1 MSKKKNT
8 RTNTTPQP
16 EAEQRPLWSR
26 FGTPGL
32 GLSNKLVIVGIL
44 AVTFIAFANTI
55 DKKFGFAYDDTTQ
68 ILQNEVIRS
77 FSNLPTAFTKEVWF
91 WRVLQDKDPN
101 KESGP
106 TTPYYRPLFTVYLM
120 AGWFLFDTYA
130 PGWHFI
136 NVLMHLLAVFFA
148 FLVIY
153 RITRSTQLTSIATLL
168 FALHPLRTESVAW
181 ISGVTDLFLALFIL
195 PALYLYMIY
204 REKNNIYY
212 LTGAVFLFL
221 LATFAKEP
229 AIALPVFIFAY
240 EVFIINQEK
249 NLVARLKPAFLYS
262 FVFLLVATF
271 YFVLRYNALG
281 FILSDSRYA
290 SYPFHQ
296 VLMTIPIVI
305 CKYVGL
311 LLWPV
316 NLSIFHATPMVKTP
330 LSWRFIV
337 PVLIIAALAV
347 GLWQLRNNRVAR
359 FAILWFLVNLL
370 PVLNLS
376 AFGEEFLVQ
385 ERYVYISSIGF
396 SLLLAMGLVKIP
408 IEKWFTL
415 GSRRTAQV
423 ALVGIIA
430 VLLTGKTMAQNM
442 VWRDDMTLWE
452 HGAEVAEDQPMT
464 HFVLGHKYF
473 NRQDMQKMTDELE
486 RYMALKADNMIVI
499 TNLASAHLVLY
510 QEELKQTGKADRS
523 HLDRIITLCEMGLR
537 KTDQAP
543 NLLDTLGTVYTY
555 DGDLRNYERAIWFL
569 ERGLEQDPKNPFIN
583 LHLVGALL
591 RRADPLKG
599 DFDVALRHLNTVRES
614 QPEIADTYKFFAL
627 AYKAKGQLPE
637 AVENFNR
644 YLKMQPTAS
653 DAPLITQQ
661 LKDLKTQM
669 EKASPQS

>member
-8 RTNTTPQP
+8 STNIKQQ
-16 EAEQRPLWSR
+16 EEVKQKAVRPK
-26 FGTPGL
+26 
-32 GLSNKLVIVGIL
+32 LSPSNRWIIAGIL
-44 AVTFIAFANTI
+44 VVTFLAFVNTI
-55 DKKFGFAYDDTTQ
+55 SPSFGFAYDDTTQ
-68 ILQNEVIRS
+68 ILQNESIRS

-120 AGWFLFDTYA
+120 VGWFLFDTYA

-153 RITRSTQLTSIATLL
+153 RITKSTQLTSIATLL

-204 REKNNIYY
+204 REKNNIHY
-212 LTGAVFLFL
+212 LTGSVFLFL
-221 LATFAKEP
+221 FATFAKEP
-229 AIALPVFIFAY
+229 AIALPIFIFAY
-240 EVFIINQEK
+240 EIFIVHQGQS
-249 NLVARLKPAFLYS
+249 LVARLKPAFLYS
-262 FVFLLVATF
+262 FVFLLVAMF
-271 YFVLRYNALG
+271 YFVMRYNALG

-305 CKYVGL
+305 CKYIGL
-311 LLWPV
+311 MLWPM
-316 NLSIFHATPMVKTP
+316 NLSIFHATPMVKNP

-337 PVLIIAALAV
+337 PVLIIAAMGV
-347 GLWQLRNNRVAR
+347 GLWQLRNNAVAR
-359 FAILWFLVNLL
+359 FAILWFLINLL

-385 ERYVYISSIGF
+385 ERYVYMSSIGF

-415 GSRRTAQV
+415 GSRRTAQA
-423 ALVGIIA
+423 ALVGLIA
-430 VLLTGKTMAQNM
+430 LLMTGRTIAQNT
-442 VWRDDMTLWE
+442 VWKDDMTLWE
-452 HGAEVAEDQPMT
+452 HGAEVAEDQPMP
-464 HFVLGHKYF
+464 HYVLGHKYF
-473 NRQDMQKMTDELE
+473 NLQEWKKMADELE
-486 RYMALKADNMIVI
+486 QYMALKPDNLVVI

-510 QEELKQTGKADRS
+510 QDELKRTGKADRA
-523 HLDRIITLCEMGLR
+523 HLDRIIALCELGLR
-537 KTDQAP
+537 KSEQAP

-555 DGDLRNYERAIWFL
+555 DGELRNFERAIWFI
-569 ERGLEQDPKNPFIN
+569 ERGLEQDPKNPVIN

-591 RRADPLKG
+591 RRGDASKG
-599 DFDVALRHLNTVRES
+599 DFDKALSHLNIVRET
-614 QPEIADTYKFFAL
+614 QPEIADTYKFLAL
-627 AYKAKGQLPE
+627 AYKAKGQFPE

-644 YLKMQPTAS
+644 YLKMQPTAF
-653 DAPLITQQ
+653 DAPIITQQ
-661 LKDLKTQM
+661 LKDLQAQM